1 MVFVVPYVLEMW
13 QTRESLSWLWLA
25 QLVRVS
31 TRWAKDPGFDSRV
44 SYSFCLPC
52 KNLVLWEWLHEFRVD
67 WRTRDLLGFF
77 RFPVLKTSFW
87 GGLYRTKVSAR
98 LAQLVSSDC
107 MVSGIVH
114 FCAKTN
120 QFYSIFFFWGRAPI
134 PPTPQLPRCCDT
146 MLKKEDN
153 NRGTKTNSRMK

>member
-107 MVSGIVH
+107 EIV
-114 FCAKTN
+114 FLCEN
-120 QFYSIFFFWGRAPI
+120 EPVLLNFFFSGGE
-134 PPTPQLPRCCDT
+134 PPYPLLHNFHGVVTLCW
-146 MLKKEDN
+146 KK
-153 NRGTKTNSRMK
+153 RK